1 MLTISQKTMK
11 QFTKINH
18 LALIHV
24 MYEASG
30 ALVATDGTQLVK
42 IYIDPLEAIAEN
54 VLLPLECFPS
64 KAGYTTNIETDGNGN
79 YIVSEFD
86 KRNNLVGKRLVPIC
100 EIEANQFP
108 DYNKVFPSSEPALPS
123 AKIKLDTSRLLA
135 FDALKAEL
143 VGKKTEGVELTF
155 YSETSPIQIDLNGY
169 FTGLLAPMR
178 R

>member
-11 QFTKINH
+11 QFTKNDH
-18 LALIHV
+18 YSLEHV
-24 MYEASG
+24 LYETSG

-42 IYIDPLEAIAEN
+42 IYIEPIGTLSEN

-64 KAGYTTNIETDGNGN
+64 KTGYTTNIEADGNGN

-86 KRNNLVGKRLVPIC
+86 KRNNPVGKRLVPIC
-100 EIEANQFP
+100 EIETNQFP

>member
-1 MLTISQKTMK
+1 MLMISQKTMK

-24 MYEASG
+24 LYETSG
-30 ALVATDGTQLVK
+30 ALVATDGTQLVN
-42 IYIDPLEAIAEN
+42 IYIEPIETLSEN
-54 VLLPLECFPS
+54 VLLPLECFPN
-64 KAGYTTNIETDGNGN
+64 KTGYTTNIETDGNGN

-86 KRNNLVGKRLVPIC
+86 KRNNPVGKRLVPVC

-123 AKIKLDTSRLLA
+123 AKIKFNPSRLLA
-135 FDALKAEL
+135 FDALKTEL
-143 VGKKTEGVELTF
+143 VAKATGLELTF
-155 YSETSPIQIDLNGY
+155 YSETSPIQVDLDGH
-169 FTGLLAPMR
+169 FTGMLAPMR

>member
-42 IYIDPLEAIAEN
+42 IYIEPIETLSEN

-64 KAGYTTNIETDGNGN
+64 KTGYTTNIEADGNGN

-86 KRNNLVGKRLVPIC
+86 KRNHLVSKRLVPIC

-135 FDALKAEL
+135 FDALKTEL
-143 VGKKTEGVELTF
+143 VCKTVGVELTF
-155 YSETSPIQIDLNGY
+155 YDEILPIQIDLNGY
-169 FTGLLAPMR
+169 FTGLLMPMR